1 MTNLS
6 HNDIRTPPWHPI
18 SNPVDIKHL
27 GKLNEELG
35 EAISAVSRCIIQG
48 LEGVNAKSN
57 QTNKEWLEDELADVI
72 ANSELVIDRFG
83 LDKARIAQRVADKKA
98 FLLPLHL
105 RAR

>member
-1 MTNLS
+1 MSNHDYTELDAAILS
-6 HNDIRTPPWHPI
+6 RIAQ
-18 SNPVDIKHL
+18 K
-27 GKLNEELG
+27 LG